1 MLQYQIEHMKLNMKG
16 MGGWVKVK
24 YGKQEMR
31 DYVVGSLESSKW

>member
-1 MLQYQIEHMKLNMKG
+1 MNEGEEIAEAEM
-16 MGGWVKVK
+16 KVK